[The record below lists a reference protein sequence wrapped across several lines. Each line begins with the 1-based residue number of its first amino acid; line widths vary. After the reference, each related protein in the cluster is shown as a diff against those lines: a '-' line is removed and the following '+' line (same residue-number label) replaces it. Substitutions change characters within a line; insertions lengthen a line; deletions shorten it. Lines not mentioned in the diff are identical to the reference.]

1 MSVGFFYLLR
11 ARGLHATL
19 NEWMT
24 QPEGLTLGPHRN
36 SLTGF
41 YVLCRAVPV
50 HTEADYDKF
59 DSVFLEYFGGVPF
72 EGDALGE
79 ELLNRLK
86 KPEDVMRAFRA
97 FPDAA
102 DYKGKSE
109 SYWGESWGKIARVV
123 DMYPLSVAGPER
135 AMKKLLVSK

>member
-1 MSVGFFYLLR
+1 
-11 ARGLHATL
+11 
-19 NEWMT
+19 MT
-24 QPEGLTLGPHRN
+24 QPEGFALGPHRN

-50 HTEADYDKF
+50 HTEADCDRF

-86 KPEDVMRAFRA
+86 KPEDVMRALRA

-102 DYKGKSE
+102 DYEGTIE
-109 SYWGESWGKIARVV
+109 GYWGRELRQDRAGRRYVSAVGRGAGARDEKAAGKQIRKYTAW
-123 DMYPLSVAGPER
+123 R
-135 AMKKLLVSK
+135 AF